1 MAISDNQNGQ
11 QVRARSL
18 KGIFEIKS
26 EKRLILDGVN
36 EQVCEKEKRKA
47 LV

>member
-18 KGIFEIKS
+18 KEIFEIKS
-26 EKRLILDGVN
+26 EKRLMLDGVN
-36 EQVCEKEKRKA
+36 EQVCEKQKRQA
-47 LV
+47 TV